1 MKNLFVNGC
10 SFLNRRNTPAGHV
23 RFSTAECIKD
33 LGGFESMTNLAR
45 GGRGNDRIFLTT
57 ISYFENK
64 PKRKEDTFVMIGW
77 SGSQRLDHPTRY
89 SYKPMSKYLDECWA
103 TIKIADGNLKTFIG
117 MSHNI
122 KTRKSELDVIHWLIA
137 RYYQNVLGLQNYL
150 KVNKIPYVFYNSL
163 QPMLKDGKKDHKWWF
178 NAVDKTKFFK
188 LNSSHFTWVKENNL
202 SISKVD
208 EHPNGEGHTQWA
220 EDLYKYILEKGLIN
234 EI

>member
-1 MKNLFVNGC
+1 MKLFVNGC
-10 SFLNRRNTPAGHV
+10 SFLNHRHTNEIDV
-23 RFSTAECIKD
+23 KFSTAECIKD
-33 LGGFESMTNLAR
+33 LGKFESMTNLAR

-57 ISYFENK
+57 ISYFEGK
-64 PKRKEDTFVMIGW
+64 PERKKDTFVMIGW
-77 SGSQRLDHPTRY
+77 TGSQRLEHPTRREF
-89 SYKPMSKYLDECWA
+89 KPMKPLDECWS
-103 TIKIADGNLKTFIG
+103 TIKINFHLKLFNR
-117 MSHNI
+117 MSW
-122 KTRKSELDVIHWLIA
+122 KRGLPSKSEIDVVHWMIT

-163 QPMLKDGKKDHKWWF
+163 QPMLKDGKKDHAWWF

-208 EHPNGEGHTQWA
+208 EHPSGEGHTQWA